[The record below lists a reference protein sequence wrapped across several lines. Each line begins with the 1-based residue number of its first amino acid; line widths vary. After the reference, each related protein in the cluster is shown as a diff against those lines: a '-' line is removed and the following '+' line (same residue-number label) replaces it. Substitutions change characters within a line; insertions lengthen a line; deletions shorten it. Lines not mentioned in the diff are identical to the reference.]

1 MKDLMKIY
9 NQMDE
14 NEKGSFLTSLVQECN
29 SWDGSLEGFETY
41 ENDEEF
47 FQMFFENKV
56 MEAVRAVSFG
66 NYNYSDSLVR
76 FNGYGNLETLTD
88 WELEQELKGSY
99 IEIIETAQD
108 LYNDNNID
116 IDWLIRDYEDEEESE
131 EENEE

>member
-47 FQMFFENKV
+47 FQIFFGNKV